1 MLTSTYEFPIQL
13 HAPIGPVASIADV
26 RADGATMYMSGQDT
40 WGYKPGIAQATGLP
54 LSSIRVVHFESAS
67 TNNREPHT
75 HPAVDAAIMS
85 QIVGKPVRVQF
96 MRWDSNGY
104 EAYGHIN
111 VADIKGAL
119 DANGKIV
126 AYDYVSWIPVNT
138 TNVSDG
144 TNAPGNQQIGFLV
157 PPDATT
163 GSSVRGAPQP
173 DQPTSN
179 NSPSGG
185 ARIES
190 FSSGDQ
196 YFPNIPNRRLTG
208 KTLTNIFRTCPLRG
222 PDCIQAGWASEQ
234 MIDELAHA
242 ANMDPVAFRRAH
254 ISHTGWLGVLNAV
267 AQASNWQPKVAASNL
282 SSKTIVTGRGVSIA
296 GENHANSDAY
306 SGVIADITVNKKTG
320 RIVVNHL
327 YGAQD
332 SGVVVNPAS
341 IENQMVG
348 MLTQGAGRTL
358 VEEITFNTQRVTGLD
373 WVTYPML
380 RFKEHPNV
388 TTIVIGH
395 QNEIVGSAGSASTTL
410 AGPRYRGGG
419 ESVTVAVPA
428 AIGNAFFDATGV
440 RIRQAPLTPAKVRA
454 ALKAAGVA

>member
-1 MLTSTYEFPIQL
+1 MKWSESPTLPGVGNQYTYTRAQPTRDAQILNYGNVDAAFPSAAKVLTSTYEFPIQQ
-13 HAPIGPVASIADV
+13 HAPIGPVAAIADV
-26 RADGATMYMSGQDT
+26 GSDRATLFMSGQDT
-40 WGYKPGIAQATGLP
+40 WGYKAGIAKATGLP
-54 LSSIRVVHFESAS
+54 LSSIRQVHFESAS

-85 QIVGKPVRVQF
+85 QLVGKPVRVQF

-111 VADIKGAL
+111 IADIKGAL
-119 DANGKIV
+119 DANGKLV
-126 AYDYVSWIPVNT
+126 AYDYVSWIPGNT

-157 PPDATT
+157 PPDATS

-173 DQPTSN
+173 DQPTTTN
-179 NSPSGG
+179 PASGG
-185 ARIES
+185 ARFET

-208 KTLTNIFRTCPLRG
+208 KTIPNIFRTCPLRG

-242 ANMDPVAFRRAH
+242 AGKDPVAFRLAMM
-254 ISHTGWLGVLNAV
+254 SHTGWIGVLNA
-267 AQASNWQPKVAASNL
+267 ATQAANWQPKVAASQL
-282 SSKTIVTGRGVSIA
+282 SDATVVTGRGVSIA

-306 SGVIADITVNKKTG
+306 AGVVADIEVNKKTG
-320 RIVVNHL
+320 KIVVKHL

-341 IENQMVG
+341 IENQMSG
-348 MLTQGAGRTL
+348 MLTQGVSRTL
-358 VEEITFNTQRVTGLD
+358 SRSFTSRRTGPQA
-373 WVTYPML
+373 WT
-380 RFKEHPNV
+380 
-388 TTIVIGH
+388 
-395 QNEIVGSAGSASTTL
+395 GSAIRWDASRSTQTS
-410 AGPRYRGGG
+410 PP
-419 ESVTVAVPA
+419 S
-428 AIGNAFFDATGV
+428 
-440 RIRQAPLTPAKVRA
+440 
-454 ALKAAGVA
+454 